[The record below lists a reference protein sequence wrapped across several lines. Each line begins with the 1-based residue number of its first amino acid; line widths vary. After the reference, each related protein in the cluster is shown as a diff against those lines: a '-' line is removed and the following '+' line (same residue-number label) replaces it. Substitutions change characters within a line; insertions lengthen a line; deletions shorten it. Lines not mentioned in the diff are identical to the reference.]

1 MRIRA
6 ASDARV
12 LRPRTLIALAPL
24 LLTGGPVGA
33 PTRPIRVEAI
43 TIGATPVTIQ
53 PDDPARTR
61 VGALNLVAG
70 WRLTSASSQFG
81 GWSTLSVEGRR
92 VTTINDGGALLR
104 FRLGR
109 FGHPVEARIDRLPA
123 GCGQGI
129 DKTTRDTE
137 SLARGVAPDHRQG
150 GAAAPWY
157 IGYEW
162 RNAICRVSADFS
174 AATALARPA
183 AMRDWSRTKGP
194 EAMLRLADGRWLV
207 FAEGAPR
214 GTDVR
219 ELLVFA
225 GDPTDPR
232 AQPLRVG
239 YLPPDGYSPTDAAQL
254 PDGRILVLN
263 RRFALPELFTTVV
276 VALDPRAIRPGATVE
291 GTPIAR
297 FAPPLLSDNF
307 EGLAVTVEHGRPFV
321 WLISDDNQ
329 LSWEAT
335 YLLKFAIDAA
345 TRPPQAPAPRQE
357 QDAP

>member
-1 MRIRA
+1 M
-6 ASDARV
+6 
-12 LRPRTLIALAPL
+12 LRLRTLLALAPL

-33 PTRPIRVEAI
+33 PTRPVVAEAV
-43 TIGATPVTIQ
+43 TIDAMPVTIQ
-53 PDDPARTR
+53 PGDPARTR
-61 VGALNLVAG
+61 VGALELVAG

-81 GWSTLSVEGRR
+81 GWSSLSVEGDR
-92 VTTINDGGALLR
+92 VTTISDGGALLR

-123 GCGQGI
+123 GCGQGV

-137 SLARGVAPDHRQG
+137 SLARGVAVG
-150 GAAAPWY
+150 GQAAPWY

-162 RNAICRVSADFS
+162 RNAICRVSADFRHE
-174 AATALARPA
+174 TALAQPP

-207 FAEGAPR
+207 FAEGSPTGGDARP
-214 GTDVR
+214 
-219 ELLVFA
+219 LLVFT
-225 GDPTDPR
+225 GDPTDADARPSR
-232 AQPLRVG
+232 IG

-276 VALDPRAIRPGATVE
+276 VALEPRTIKPGATVS
-291 GTPIAR
+291 GTPIAS

-307 EGLAVTVEHGRPFV
+307 EGLAVTVEAGRPYL
-321 WLISDDNQ
+321 WMISDDNQ
-329 LSWEAT
+329 LSWQST
-335 YLLKFAIDAA
+335 YLLKFVIDAVVKPRRA
-345 TRPPQAPAPRQE
+345 RTREPRQE
-357 QDAP
+357 PSPAAP